1 MGFEVKSLRDLKV
14 MRSLRRFAPQDDMV
28 LLTKKSAMDHGGFSQ
43 KLFGMPNYIM
53 FFLIFSLALSISLIR
68 LSADFTCF

>member
-1 MGFEVKSLRDLKV
+1 MRDLKV

-28 LLTKKSAMDHGGFSQ
+28 LFTKKSAMDHGGFSQ
-43 KLFGMPNYIM
+43 KLFDMPNYIM